1 MTGFVDL
8 MGNDVWSEA
17 DIKARLHAMIRAR
30 FSEQVEA
37 ELSRAVMG
45 AMLGQ
50 HQITP
55 QEGAA
60 IAAFKALTDE
70 VAVVGV
76 QARSDWALLQQ
87 VFAVEAAQRRLS
99 VPEPEVPEVP
109 NAQDEAERAQAQSLI
124 DAASPEVVALVQA
137 RAELATSE
145 PATPPSEPL

>member
-1 MTGFVDL
+1 MTSFVDL

-17 DIKARLHAMIRAR
+17 DIKSRLHAMIRAR

-55 QEGAA
+55 LEGAA

-70 VAVVGV
+70 VAVIGV
-76 QARSDWALLQQ
+76 QARADWALLQQ

-99 VPEPEVPEVP
+99 VPEPEVPD
-109 NAQDEAERAQAQSLI
+109 AQDEAERAEAQAVV
-124 DAASPEVVALVQA
+124 DAAAPEVVALVQA
-137 RAELATSE
+137 RAELVTPPLE

>member
-1 MTGFVDL
+1 
-8 MGNDVWSEA
+8 
-17 DIKARLHAMIRAR
+17 
-30 FSEQVEA
+30 
-37 ELSRAVMG
+37 MG

-70 VAVVGV
+70 VAVIGV
-76 QARSDWALLQQ
+76 QARADWALLQQ

-99 VPEPEVPEVP
+99 VPEPEVPD
-109 NAQDEAERAQAQSLI
+109 AQDEAERAEAQAVV
-124 DAASPEVVALVQA
+124 DAAAPEVVALVQA
-137 RAELATSE
+137 RAELVTPPLE